1 MYAFKCVNAKEKRD
15 NDAQTHLKRYW
26 EIESGNR
33 KTHKIEANL
42 GVKWDEINGRCLEVT
57 LDACQFDVL
66 LL

>member
-42 GVKWDEINGRCLEVT
+42 GVKWDEINGR
-57 LDACQFDVL
+57 QS
-66 LL
+66 